1 MWLGLI
7 DDVMFQLTVRSVWW
21 RRSHANQ
28 QGVSTLQRDRA
39 GFELQEARQE
49 AAEQSAGASP
59 PAGPAYIIQI
69 VCFMKAG
76 IDCVTGASF
85 VHGVTST
92 GGDHGGAGGG
102 VQPRRRPRRQRAC
115 QGRGHQDEAVQGTAL
130 TVRVFLRR
138 LCLSPLRML
147 RDPQF
152 ASFWHDHGCRSAV
165 CHL

>member
-1 MWLGLI
+1 
-7 DDVMFQLTVRSVWW
+7 MFQLTVRSVWW
-21 RRSHANQ
+21 CRSHENQ

-102 VQPRRRPRRQRAC
+102 VQPRRRPRRQRAG
-115 QGRGHQDEAVQGTAL
+115 QGRRHQDEAVQGTAL
-130 TVRVFLRR
+130 TVRTCVCGAPLSVVTR
-138 LCLSPLRML
+138 LCTCTEILEL
-147 RDPQF
+147 F
-152 ASFWHDHGCRSAV
+152 ASFCCYCTTTGQESAGFN
-165 CHL
+165 